1 MNFFTYIRLKESRC
15 ISYNSVYFILAK
27 ENWFF
32 FSASRCSLG
41 RTVHSYLQRKRTPE
55 SRAAPI
61 SMARDHGLQHWI
73 VLCFYTH
80 YGCLHLKQ
88 CYDVT
93 YCQSLNSAMVVVV
106 IG

>member
-1 MNFFTYIRLKESRC
+1 MYKLQFREF
-15 ISYNSVYFILAK
+15 YFGKRKLVL
-27 ENWFF
+27 

-73 VLCFYTH
+73 VLCF
-80 YGCLHLKQ
+80 
-88 CYDVT
+88 
-93 YCQSLNSAMVVVV
+93 
-106 IG
+106 

>member
-1 MNFFTYIRLKESRC
+1 MNFFTYIRPKESRC
-15 ISYNSVYFILAK
+15 KSYNSVYFILAK

-61 SMARDHGLQHWI
+61 SMARDHGLQHW
-73 VLCFYTH
+73 FY
-80 YGCLHLKQ
+80 CASVRIM
-88 CYDVT
+88 DV
-93 YCQSLNSAMVVVV
+93 YILNSVTNRDRCYLLPVTK
-106 IG
+106 